1 MAACQLSG
9 IQEPPLQLH
18 HERDIGIFFHRRTKR
33 RERERERENRDPETN
48 KKPDQVE
55 PHHSC
60 II

>member
-33 RERERERENRDPETN
+33 REREREREREQRSRD
-48 KKPDQVE
+48 K
-55 PHHSC
+55 
-60 II
+60 